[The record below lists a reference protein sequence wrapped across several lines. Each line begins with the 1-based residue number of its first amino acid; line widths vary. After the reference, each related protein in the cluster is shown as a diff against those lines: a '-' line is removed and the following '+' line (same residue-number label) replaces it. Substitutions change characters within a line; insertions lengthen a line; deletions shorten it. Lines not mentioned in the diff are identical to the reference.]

1 MGTSL
6 DFLQSQA
13 GKKTLCGLAQ
23 GAPVLYLPAG
33 LLYPA
38 LSRLSPPLPR
48 KMLQGACRRA
58 PGPGGGA
65 CEVCALSPYCVC
77 QEIPPQAK
85 MGLPCASWVWGK
97 RAETPAPGTEL
108 YTALC
113 HRRPRASEPRTC
125 RPSSGR
131 QGALGVRGWRCEA
144 RSEGDGYWQG
154 GTETQGGLT

>member
-1 MGTSL
+1 MGTNL

-65 CEVCALSPYCVC
+65 CEVCALSPCCVC

-85 MGLPCASWVWGK
+85 MGLPCASWVCGGK
-97 RAETPAPGTEL
+97 GLRPQPHELNTTPPSVTE
-108 YTALC
+108 
-113 HRRPRASEPRTC
+113 
-125 RPSSGR
+125 
-131 QGALGVRGWRCEA
+131 ALGLLSRGLQAEQRSAGGARGPRMEMRGAPRRGWVLAGR
-144 RSEGDGYWQG
+144 D
-154 GTETQGGLT
+154 

>member
-97 RAETPAPGTEL
+97 RAETPAPGTEH

-154 GTETQGGLT
+154 RTETQGGLT